1 MDLGDL
7 AGRVRLR
14 YLPGE
19 HVPDGDVIE
28 EMVRTVIDRLTIR
41 MDADGSLPDA
51 AGSIVVDAAMKA
63 LRLRGFEGSTSESAA
78 DGGSVSNSFIDDIL
92 SAYSADLDALRRMI
106 HRSGIRFMGGRPR
119 HAGHPRRRSR

>member
-1 MDLGDL
+1 MDLSSL

-19 HVPDGDVIE
+19 HVPGDSEIE
-28 EMVRTVIDRLTIR
+28 EMLQTVIDRITIR
-41 MDADGSLPDA
+41 METTAELPET

-63 LRLRGFEGSTSESAA
+63 LRLRGYEGSTSESAG

-92 SAYSADLDALRRMI
+92 SAYAEDLESMKKAL
-106 HRSGIRFMGGRPR
+106 HGGGIKFLRG
-119 HAGHPRRRSR
+119 